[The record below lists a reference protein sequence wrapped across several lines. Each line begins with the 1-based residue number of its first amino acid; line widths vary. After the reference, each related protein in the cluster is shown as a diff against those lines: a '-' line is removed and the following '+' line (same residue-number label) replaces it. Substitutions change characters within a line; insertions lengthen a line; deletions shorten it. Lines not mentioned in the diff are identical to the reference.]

1 MRAARQ
7 LPYNFVFIGKAG
19 ANFSGYMSRC
29 QEEGASNCEFLG
41 QIDHEQLP
49 QFYKLCKV
57 HILASWMETPGLSS
71 LEAGVMHSN
80 VVVTK
85 KGDTEDYFGD
95 MAFYCE
101 PDDVDSIRT
110 AIEEAYNTPFIQP
123 LAETIKKNYKWEDTA
138 RETLKG
144 YKRIL

>member
-1 MRAARQ
+1 
-7 LPYNFVFIGKAG
+7 
-19 ANFSGYMSRC
+19 
-29 QEEGASNCEFLG
+29 
-41 QIDHEQLP
+41 
-49 QFYKLCKV
+49 
-57 HILASWMETPGLSS
+57 
-71 LEAGVMHSN
+71 
-80 VVVTK
+80 
-85 KGDTEDYFGD
+85 